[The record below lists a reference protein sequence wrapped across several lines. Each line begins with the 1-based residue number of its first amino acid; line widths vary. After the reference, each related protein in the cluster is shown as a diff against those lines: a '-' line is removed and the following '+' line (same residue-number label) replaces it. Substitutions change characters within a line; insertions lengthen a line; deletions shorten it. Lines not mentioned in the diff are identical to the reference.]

1 MPAGQY
7 NFECEQGQ
15 TFRRVITLTQR
26 EDPEDL
32 DSPMVPVNLTGYQAA
47 MQVRKDYLDS
57 TVLVEL
63 TTSNSR
69 ITLGGTAGTIALLL
83 TASETQAL
91 TRSGVYD
98 LEIISSGG
106 DQTRVIQ
113 GEFRLN
119 LGVTR

>member
-26 EDPEDL
+26 QDPEDL
-32 DSPMVPVNLTGYQAA
+32 DSPKVPVNLTGYQAF